1 MTQTHKVIIVPAL
14 VGLMVL
20 GGAIVG
26 YAQSSRASNDDA
38 NTGIMGMGRNMVN
51 SARGMMGGFGDGV
64 HGTITAI
71 NGTTLTVVDREGKS
85 YTVDTSNATVHT
97 KKERGAEEKDADV
110 NTLTVNEVI
119 GVHGTVDGTN
129 IIATDIM
136 SGVRGHDREGIRG
149 GRGVMGEVTKIDGN
163 TITVEG
169 RNGESYTVNAGDAKV
184 FRTVEGSV
192 GDIKEGSRIGV
203 HGDRNGT
210 TVTAERIMADL
221 PEAPEKN

>member
-1 MTQTHKVIIVPAL
+1 
-14 VGLMVL
+14 
-20 GGAIVG
+20 
-26 YAQSSRASNDDA
+26 
-38 NTGIMGMGRNMVN
+38 
-51 SARGMMGGFGDGV
+51 
-64 HGTITAI
+64 
-71 NGTTLTVVDREGKS
+71 
-85 YTVDTSNATVHT
+85 
-97 KKERGAEEKDADV
+97 
-110 NTLTVNEVI
+110 
-119 GVHGTVDGTN
+119 
-129 IIATDIM
+129 
-136 SGVRGHDREGIRG
+136 
-149 GRGVMGEVTKIDGN
+149 MGEVTKIDGN